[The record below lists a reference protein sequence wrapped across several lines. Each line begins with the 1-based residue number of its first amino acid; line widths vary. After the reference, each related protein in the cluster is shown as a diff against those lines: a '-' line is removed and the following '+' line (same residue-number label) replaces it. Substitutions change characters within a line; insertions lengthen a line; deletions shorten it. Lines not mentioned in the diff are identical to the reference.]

1 MTSAIGARASRGDGV
16 VKVTGSADY
25 GVDVVLPGMVQ
36 AGLWRSPV
44 PAGHVRA
51 IDTAEAERVPG
62 VLAIVTAAEA
72 PAHPTGAVIWD
83 QPMFACD
90 AIRYV
95 GEPIAAVV
103 AETED
108 AVSEALGRLRVSIAE
123 EQAVTDPEA
132 ALAPDARRIHP
143 DLPTYRTAGD
153 VQWPRYGNVACEM
166 SSDSGGV
173 DEAFASAAFV
183 VDDEYRAD
191 RQYQAYL
198 EPRGAVAEYQGGRY
212 TIHVAHQYPFAIRDR
227 VAAAL
232 GVEPSAVRVVGH
244 HIGGGFGAKLD
255 TGLEPYAALL
265 ARHTGRP
272 VRMVNSRTED
282 LITAPCRENA
292 IVRIRSAVGPGG
304 QILARDMDVIFD
316 SGAYAI
322 DAPYLAS
329 IPLFTA
335 GSPYRVGRARVR
347 ARAVYTNTAPTG
359 AFRGVSGT
367 YLVFATERHMD
378 HIAEVAGV
386 DRREFRLRNLL
397 RDDDKLLNGQ
407 VLDDASILAEAFDSA
422 EMAAPWHTLGQAE
435 HTGVGVA
442 ACVWLTN
449 PLPGSAVLKLNED
462 GTLGLVTGAT
472 ENGSGAVAMGLRQI
486 AAEELALDTSKVVVT
501 MPDTDVNGYD
511 AGSQG
516 SRTTR
521 VVGRA
526 VRAAG
531 EQVRSRVL
539 RTAAALLEV
548 GEADLELAEGMVGVK
563 GDPASAISLAEIAR
577 AAAAADGPITGAGS
591 YTTPL
596 PAYDPRCAT
605 GFLFPAFATPTYH
618 VHIAEV
624 AVDPVTGNVTV
635 LRYVVVQEVGRVINP
650 VGVAGQIQGG
660 VTQGLGYAL
669 WEWLQLDAGR
679 YRQRTFEA
687 YGLPLAVDVPEVQ
700 IITLEHDEPE
710 APYGAKGVAEPP
722 VVPVAAAI
730 GNAVA
735 DAISKIARGS
745 GQRIV
750 QIPITPEAVLR
761 ALAADRSEPS

>member
-1 MTSAIGARASRGDGV
+1 MTSAIGARVRRSDGEA
-16 VKVTGSADY
+16 KVTGSADY

-44 PAGHVRA
+44 PAGRVLA

-62 VLAIVTAAEA
+62 VLAVITGAQA
-72 PAHPTGAVIWD
+72 PRHPTGLAIWD
-83 QPMFACD
+83 QPLFASD
-90 AIRYV
+90 AIRYI

-103 AETED
+103 AETTT
-108 AVSEALGRLRVSIAE
+108 AVSEALARLRADIAE
-123 EQAVTDPEA
+123 NQAVTDLEA
-132 ALAPDARRIHP
+132 ALAPGAPLVHP
-143 DLPTYRTAGD
+143 GLLSYRTAGD
-153 VQWPRYGNVACEM
+153 AQWPRYGNVVCEM
-166 SSDSGGV
+166 TSDPGGV
-173 DEAFASAAFV
+173 DDIFATAAYV
-183 VDDEYRAD
+183 VRDEYRAD

-198 EPRGAVAEYQGGRY
+198 EPRGAVAEHQAGRY
-212 TIHVAHQYPFAIRDR
+212 TIHVAHQFPFAVRDR
-227 VAAAL
+227 VASAL
-232 GVEPSAVRVVGH
+232 GVEQSAIRVVGH
-244 HIGGGFGAKLD
+244 HVGGGFGAKLD

-265 ARHTGRP
+265 ARHCGRP
-272 VRMVNSRTED
+272 VQMVNSRQED

-292 IVRIRSAVGPGG
+292 IVRIRSAVSAEGD
-304 QILARDMDVIFD
+304 ILARDMDVVFD

-329 IPLFTA
+329 IPLFAA

-359 AFRGVSGT
+359 AFRGVSGA
-367 YLVFATERHMD
+367 YLVFALERHMD
-378 HIAEVAGV
+378 HIAAEASM
-386 DRREFRLRNLL
+386 DRREVRLRNLM
-397 RDDDKLLNGQ
+397 RDGDRLLNGQ
-407 VLDDASILAEAFDSA
+407 VLADASILAEAFDQA
-422 EMAAPWHTLGQAE
+422 EAVAPWHSLGQAE
-435 HTGVGVA
+435 HTGVGIA

-486 AAEELALDTSKVVVT
+486 AAAELALDTSKVVVT

-521 VVGRA
+521 VVGQA

-531 EQVRSRVL
+531 EQVRKRVFH
-539 RTAAALLEV
+539 TAAALLEAS
-548 GEADLELAEGMVGVK
+548 EADLELVEGMVGVK
-563 GDPASAISLAEIAR
+563 GDPAGRIPLGAIAR
-577 AAAAADGPITGAGS
+577 AAASMGGPISAAGS

-596 PAYDPRCAT
+596 PAYDPTCAT
-605 GFLFPAFATPTYH
+605 GFLFPTFATPTYH
-618 VHIAEV
+618 VHLAEV

-635 LRYVVVQEVGRVINP
+635 LRYVVAQEVGRVISP

-669 WEWLQLDAGR
+669 WEWMQLDAGG
-679 YRQRTFEA
+679 YRQQTFES
-687 YGLPLAVDVPEVQ
+687 YGLPLAVDVPDVH
-700 IITLEHDEPE
+700 IITLQHEDPE
-710 APYGAKGVAEPP
+710 APHGAKGVAEPP
-722 VVPVAAAI
+722 VVPVAGAI

-735 DAISKIARGS
+735 DAIAKTAPGA
-745 GQRIV
+745 GQRIDR
-750 QIPITPEAVLR
+750 IPITPEAVLR
-761 ALAADRSEPS
+761 ALAPHPSTAP